1 MPDRVTS
8 VEELRALFPPPSA
21 RAVTKQLDRIDD
33 RCRAWLAQCPFVAVG
48 TTNPDGTG
56 DVSPK
61 GGAPGFIHVLDD
73 HHLAWGELPGNNR
86 LDGYANLV
94 RDPRIGLLFMI
105 PGIGEM
111 LRVNGTAWV
120 STAPALLEATA
131 PDGVLPTVALV
142 VEVAEAFIHCAKA
155 ARRSGLWDPER
166 WPDPSSVPGAAA
178 MLPAPAVGPDSGDD
192 RPRA

>member
-33 RCRAWLAQCPFVAVG
+33 RCRAWLAQSPFVAVG

-56 DVSPK
+56 DVSPR
-61 GGAPGFIHVLDD
+61 GGAPGFVHVLDD

-94 RDPRIGLLFMI
+94 RDPRVGLLFMI
-105 PGIGEM
+105 PGIDEM

-120 STAPALLEATA
+120 STDPALLQATA
-131 PDGVLPTVALV
+131 PDGALPTVALV
-142 VEVAEAFIHCAKA
+142 VEVVEAFIHCAKA
-155 ARRSGLWDPER
+155 ARRSGLWDPTR
-166 WPDPSSVPGAAA
+166 WPDPSGPGAASI
-178 MLPAPAVGPDSGDD
+178 LPPAGDGPGSGGDT
-192 RPRA
+192 PRA